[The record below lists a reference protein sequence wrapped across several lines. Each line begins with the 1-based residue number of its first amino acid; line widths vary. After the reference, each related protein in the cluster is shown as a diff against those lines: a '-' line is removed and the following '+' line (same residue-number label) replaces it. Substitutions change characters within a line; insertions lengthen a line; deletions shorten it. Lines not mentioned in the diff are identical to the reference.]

1 MIKRELSIYLH
12 TFLNVFRF
20 GMLILELFV
29 SPLDRILTVLD
40 LRHFLKTTSS
50 SVLAVTMEQL
60 E

>member
-1 MIKRELSIYLH
+1 
-12 TFLNVFRF
+12 
-20 GMLILELFV
+20 MLILELFV